1 MQAPLCAP
9 APSVAA
15 AVVLH
20 MPLLLQALQKTTPL
34 MRQQQA
40 YRYTPLRT
48 NFFTLLRFDFML
60 DENLD
65 TYLIE
70 VRAPSC
76 TPVSCCDVTC
86 SGGGGG
92 GGVYLENHVC

>member
-1 MQAPLCAP
+1 M
-9 APSVAA
+9 V
-15 AVVLH
+15 
-20 MPLLLQALQKTTPL
+20 LLLQALQKTTPL

-70 VRAPSC
+70 VRHTCNHHGILSQPPSPTALPHFGLTQC
-76 TPVSCCDVTC
+76 FV
-86 SGGGGG
+86 GGLRGN
-92 GGVYLENHVC
+92 LQWRPFIRDPIEC